1 MKFFINKCVYL
12 FALLL
17 ITSCNLKS
25 QENKVDAYMANLIH
39 DKKISGAAIAVL
51 KDDKLIFNKNYGF
64 ADLQNEMPVTD
75 ITQFNIMSITKNF
88 IACAVLQLADRNLIN
103 LNAPVKKYLANL
115 PSQYDSVLIYQ
126 LLSHSAGV
134 PDYVHVK
141 GYMAQANRKQTPWEV
156 LKPAL
161 NEPLEFN
168 PGEKNAYS
176 NSGYFLLGLLIEKV
190 TGKRLDKFLKENIFN
205 PVGLNN
211 TYLDDNSST
220 VKLKSKG
227 YISVNGQLK
236 EETPLI
242 PSQYWAAGGIVST
255 KADLIKWDESVIN
268 GKVLPINVINQMM
281 QPSKLDNGI
290 IGDYG
295 LGYELLNDQKMK
307 VAGNNGVGIGYNA
320 ANLKFLNDGIT
331 VIVLTNTSNGN
342 STMLAKN
349 IRDIFIN
356 ENENTNAAT
365 QIESDNLDTLVIQL
379 FQDID
384 KANLNER
391 YFEDTDAFNKFKK
404 DNLSYIQSL
413 GQFKSLEQKGEKIN
427 PQSIVRRYQLNFEKS
442 KGNWV
447 IIFSAD
453 GKIIIANHM

>member
-1 MKFFINKCVYL
+1 M
-12 FALLL
+12 
-17 ITSCNLKS
+17 
-25 QENKVDAYMANLIH
+25 
-39 DKKISGAAIAVL
+39 
-51 KDDKLIFNKNYGF
+51 
-64 ADLQNEMPVTD
+64 
-75 ITQFNIMSITKNF
+75 
-88 IACAVLQLADRNLIN
+88 
-103 LNAPVKKYLANL
+103 
-115 PSQYDSVLIYQ
+115 
-126 LLSHSAGV
+126 
-134 PDYVHVK
+134 
-141 GYMAQANRKQTPWEV
+141 
-156 LKPAL
+156 
-161 NEPLEFN
+161 
-168 PGEKNAYS
+168 
-176 NSGYFLLGLLIEKV
+176 
-190 TGKRLDKFLKENIFN
+190 
-205 PVGLNN
+205 GLNN

-236 EETPLI
+236 EETPLN

-268 GKVLPINVINQMM
+268 GKVLPINEINQMM
-281 QPSKLDNGI
+281 QPSKLNNGN

-320 ANLKFLNDGIT
+320 ANLRFLNDGIT

-342 STMLAKN
+342 STVLAKN

-447 IIFSAD
+447 IIFSTD